1 MFDSIGA
8 ILMTVASGVAA
19 LFAGLWAR
27 RVYRDIKDDRDR
39 IQEIHDQVDAAGQR
53 LDEAR
58 KAKAKPVDVEKR
70 TDFEGQP

>member
-1 MFDSIGA
+1 MFDTIGA
-8 ILMTVASGVAA
+8 VLMTVASTIAA

-27 RVYRDIKDDRDR
+27 RVYKDIKDDRDR

-58 KAKAKPVDVEKR
+58 NASVKPVDVEKR